1 MNKRRKRIYIGFM
14 VFATFSVFAVFQWIK
29 PMVIESQKEQAIELL
44 EFEKYTDI
52 EYISS
57 DGWSSKLEF
66 RVVDKDGVS
75 ETVHVQVGD
84 NGIMSVGP

>member
-1 MNKRRKRIYIGFM
+1 MNKRRKRFYIGLVVFAAFA
-14 VFATFSVFAVFQWIK
+14 VFATFQWIK

-52 EYISS
+52 EYVGS

-66 RVVDKDGVS
+66 RVVDEDGKS
-75 ETVHVQVGD
+75 RTVHVQVGD